1 MKINFALDQFFISN
15 QLFKRKFL
23 SGVEA
28 HLLVLLG
35 EGRGVAVVGLAN
47 LLQDD
52 ALLHLQVGALSPPIL
67 E

>member
-52 ALLHLQVGALSPPIL
+52 ALLHLQVGALSPAIL